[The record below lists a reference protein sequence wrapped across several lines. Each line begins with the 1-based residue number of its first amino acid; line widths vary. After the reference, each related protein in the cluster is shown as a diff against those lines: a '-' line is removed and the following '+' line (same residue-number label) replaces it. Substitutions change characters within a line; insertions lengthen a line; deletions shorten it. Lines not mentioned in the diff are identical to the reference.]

1 MRNSILAVVAIL
13 SIAGCGSNGT
23 NPGTDGGIH
32 LDGGGNVDLSGGGG
46 PDLTPVQL
54 IGCMDLIAC
63 TNACPAGNTSC
74 LNKCHKM
81 ATTQANN
88 LNKSLDDCIVAYC
101 VTAPDGG
108 MGPCSGTD
116 QNACNTCVMNTQ
128 SGTSPTGMSNGTCTP
143 TNDPV
148 CGFCVDQLIA

>member
-1 MRNSILAVVAIL
+1 MRNSFLALTATL
-13 SIAGCGSNGT
+13 AFAGCGSTPANNGPELGPHDLAVVDIAT
-23 NPGTDGGIH
+23 GGQDG
-32 LDGGGNVDLSGGGG
+32 
-46 PDLTPVQL
+46 PTML

-81 ATTQANN
+81 ATTQANA
-88 LNKSLDDCIVAYC
+88 LNKSLDDCIVAHC

-128 SGTSPTGMSNGTCTP
+128 SGTSP
-143 TNDPV
+143 
-148 CGFCVDQLIA
+148 